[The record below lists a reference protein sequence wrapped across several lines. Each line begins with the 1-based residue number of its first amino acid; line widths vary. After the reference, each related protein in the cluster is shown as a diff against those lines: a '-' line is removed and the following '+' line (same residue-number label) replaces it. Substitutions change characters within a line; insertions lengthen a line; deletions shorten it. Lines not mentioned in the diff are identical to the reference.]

1 MSFSCL
7 YLVRLRSESAV
18 LLIGRYAISLMSRTA
33 AWKKEEQKSLFDDQF
48 SSQHPHLALEA
59 IFAGLIGGE
68 LQGHLLTLR

>member
-1 MSFSCL
+1 MSYSCL

-33 AWKKEEQKSLFDDQF
+33 AWKKEERLFDDQF

-68 LQGHLLTLR
+68 LKGHLLTLR